1 MNVKRLSVPIF
12 VVFVFVLCTSFSAAG
27 AADCTCGDICV
38 NTTGW
43 WRAGGTFNASE
54 TPIQAAVDFATEG
67 DTVCVKEGSY
77 TENVL
82 VDKKLSLRGEGAVTV
97 NAALSSGHVFNVTA
111 DYVNISGFTLENGTE
126 GYEAGIALISV
137 NHCNSSDNIVAN
149 NGDGISQRNI
159 RATTP
164 HRTTAASVG

>member
-12 VVFVFVLCTSFSAAG
+12 VVFVLFTSVLAVG

-54 TPIQAAVDFATEG
+54 TPIQAAVDIATEG
-67 DTVCVKEGSY
+67 DAVCVKGGTY

-82 VDKKLSLRGEGAVTV
+82 VNKRLSLRGEGAVTV
-97 NAALSSGHVFNVTA
+97 NAVSSSEHVFNVDA
-111 DYVNISGFTLENGTE
+111 DYVNISGFSVAGATG
-126 GYEAGIALISV
+126 GWKAGICVNAANCCNISG
-137 NHCNSSDNIVAN
+137 N
-149 NGDGISQRNI
+149 NASNNRNGHNRI
-159 RATTP
+159 F
-164 HRTTAASVG
+164 